1 MPVQTARN
9 LLGKFREGKSSLKLP
24 IDPRDVAKIEGVKVV
39 ADASLDLEN
48 ISGEFNYDGWTPV
61 IKYNPNDSVKRQR
74 FTIAHELGHHMLKHG
89 HSFRD
94 NKKNFTLND
103 FDHREVA
110 ANKFAAELLMPSDA
124 ISVMINQRNIS
135 SVAEL
140 AKMFDVS
147 IAAMKYRLEN
157 LGYL

>member
-1 MPVQTARN
+1 MPVKAAQS
-9 LLGKFREGKSSLKLP
+9 LLSKYREGKSSLRLP
-24 IDPRDVAKIEGVKVV
+24 IDPRDLAKIEGVKVI
-39 ADASLDLEN
+39 ADSSLDAEN
-48 ISGEFNYDGWTPV
+48 ISGEFNYEGWIPV
-61 IKYNPNDSVKRQR
+61 IKYNPNDSIKRQR

-94 NKKNFTLND
+94 NKKNFTLHD
-103 FDHREVA
+103 FDAKEVA

-124 ISVMINQRNIS
+124 ISVMIKQRNIS

-140 AKMFDVS
+140 AKIFDVS
-147 IAAMKYRLEN
+147 VAAMKYRLEN

>member
-9 LLGKFREGKSSLKLP
+9 LLNKYREGASSLKLP
-24 IDPRDVAKIEGVKVV
+24 IDPRELAKIEGVKVV
-39 ADASLDLEN
+39 ADPALDLEN
-48 ISGEFNYDGWTPV
+48 VSGEFNFEGWTPV
-61 IKYNPNDSVKRQR
+61 IKYNPNDSIKRQR

-94 NKKNFTLND
+94 NKKNFTLYD
-103 FDHREVA
+103 FDHKEVA

-124 ISVMINQRNIS
+124 IKVMINQRNIK

-140 AKMFDVS
+140 AKIFDVS
-147 IAAMKYRLEN
+147 VAAMKYRLEN